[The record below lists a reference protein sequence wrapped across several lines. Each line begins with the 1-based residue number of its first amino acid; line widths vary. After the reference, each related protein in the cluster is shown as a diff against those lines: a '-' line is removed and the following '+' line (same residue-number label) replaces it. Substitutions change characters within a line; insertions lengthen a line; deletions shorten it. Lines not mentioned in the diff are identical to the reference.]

1 MTKFSDDLEKKH
13 KSLHNQIKEVKDFL
27 LFKKIYEEARGK
39 DQEARFTD
47 AYNKLNELKKTF
59 KDNPKNI
66 EVIFNNEKF
75 KNIFKLIKDELG
87 KKDEK
92 NSEKFL
98 EQMKTYFNITDENAV
113 KDLKMLIKSKKYEI
127 IVRSIDYFF

>member
-1 MTKFSDDLEKKH
+1 M
-13 KSLHNQIKEVKDFL
+13 